1 MSCVKKSFCL
11 IVIILF
17 TTTSSAW
24 GPDTRE
30 YFCRQAVSQAFGE
43 DTYAKCF
50 VSTRIEE
57 MCSLLDGGY
66 KDLCEDLTVMPW
78 SVVDDV
84 FQDDS
89 KHHDYSQCPV
99 RGLAGGYLCGSK
111 DAAPAKVQAEN
122 WFTKSRNLAGECTRL
137 YAFCIGADYYS
148 KRFFQPYQIT
158 IENEQCAEYF
168 KSKVDEVIW
177 TNGDWSVRNK
187 CVYEYWEPR
196 AGQSKKVS
204 HKQDFIVTDTKI
216 ASILDGLIEKA
227 NEIKA
232 YDGEIL
238 LGSEIVETSTTSVQT
253 TSTTT
258 TPQSK
263 STTIDVEESSSS
275 SLKPAT
281 TSVEKTSTSST
292 STSLK
297 VIVGMEEEET
307 QDSGEFSST
316 TIFAIIFALVF
327 GVVFAIFFLYIRVLR
342 RSGGDEDDLTPK
354 TVQKSKME
362 YSLTDIEGIGRV
374 AQDRLRYGGVDS
386 LEKLVEVDIDWMVE
400 NTGISEERI
409 GIWKQRARELL
420 SK

>member
-1 MSCVKKSFCL
+1 M
-11 IVIILF
+11 
-17 TTTSSAW
+17 
-24 GPDTRE
+24 
-30 YFCRQAVSQAFGE
+30 SQAFGE
-43 DTYAKCF
+43 DIYAKCF

-89 KHHDYSQCPV
+89 KHHDYSLCPV
-99 RGLAGGYLCGSK
+99 RGFAAGYLCGSK
-111 DAAPAKVQAEN
+111 EDAPAKVQAEN
-122 WFTKSRNLAGECTRL
+122 WFTKSKNLAGECTRL

-158 IENEQCAEYF
+158 IENEQCVEYF
-168 KSKVDEVIW
+168 KSNVDEVIW

-204 HKQDFIVTDTKI
+204 HPQDFIVTDTKI

-258 TPQSK
+258 STTTTPQSTT
-263 STTIDVEESSSS
+263 TTIDVEESSST
-275 SLKPAT
+275 SLKPTT
-281 TSVEKTSTSST
+281 TSVEKTSTSTT

-297 VIVGMEEEET
+297 VGVGMEEET

-316 TIFAIIFALVF
+316 SIFAIIFALVF

-342 RSGGDEDDLTPK
+342 RSGGDEDVPPPK
-354 TVQKSKME
+354 PVEKSKME

-386 LEKLVEVDIDWMVE
+386 LEKLAEMDIDWIVE

-409 GIWKQRARELL
+409 GIWRMRARQLL